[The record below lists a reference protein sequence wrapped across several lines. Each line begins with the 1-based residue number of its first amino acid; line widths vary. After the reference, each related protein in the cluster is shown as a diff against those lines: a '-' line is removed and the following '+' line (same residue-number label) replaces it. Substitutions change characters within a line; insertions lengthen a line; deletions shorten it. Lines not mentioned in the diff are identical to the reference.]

1 MKDIEGVYKVELLGP
16 YGWENF
22 STAFMHDG
30 DFRSASAD
38 HFTAGHYEVDGESF
52 TMAGNL
58 TQFVE
63 HRPLFGEKGV
73 KGLPINFRGKI
84 EKGTI
89 DGEAKAEGG
98 NKYSLRFRFN
108 KLPVLN

>member
-22 STAFMHDG
+22 STAFIHDG
-30 DFRSASAD
+30 DFRSASAE

-52 TMAGNL
+52 SMAGSL

-63 HRPLFGEKGV
+63 HRPLFGEKEV

-84 EKGTI
+84 DAGII
-89 DGEAKAEGG
+89 DGEARAEGSRR
-98 NKYSLRFRFN
+98 YSLRFRFN

>member
-22 STAFMHDG
+22 STAFIHDG

-38 HFTAGHYEVDGESF
+38 HFTAGHYEVDGDSF

-58 TQFVE
+58 TQFIE
-63 HRPLFGEKGV
+63 HRPLFGEKEV
-73 KGLPINFRGKI
+73 RGLPINFRGKI
-84 EKGTI
+84 EAGII
-89 DGEAKAEGG
+89 DGEAVADGG
-98 NKYSLRFRFN
+98 REYSPPL
-108 KLPVLN
+108 

>member
-22 STAFMHDG
+22 STAFIHNG
-30 DFRSASAD
+30 AFRSASAD
-38 HFTAGHYEVDGESF
+38 HFTAGRYEVDGENF

-58 TQFVE
+58 TQFIE
-63 HRPLFGEKGV
+63 HRPLFGEKEAR
-73 KGLPINFRGKI
+73 GLPINFRGRI
-84 EKGTI
+84 GEGII
-89 DGEAKAEGG
+89 DGEAVADGG
-98 NKYSLRFRFN
+98 REYSHRFRFN

>member
-22 STAFMHDG
+22 STAFIHDG

-38 HFTAGHYEVDGESF
+38 HFTAGQYEVDGESF

-63 HRPLFGEKGV
+63 HRSLFGEKEL

-84 EKGTI
+84 GKGMI
-89 DGEAKAEGG
+89 DGEARAEGSRR
-98 NKYSLRFRFN
+98 YSLRFRFN